1 MPQTPVDN
9 PEGTPGLFR
18 FSTHALPAHERVPVF
33 CEVLGRKLLRVQAE
47 PLPRFEFN
55 AEMQIRSLPGLTFVA
70 ERHSPFRI
78 GRTKELLSDSDDSI
92 VVQSFSTGAVE
103 RQFGHEVALS
113 PGDAVACSSGEVGDI
128 TVPGPCTGFALVIR
142 RERLAPL
149 LRDAD
154 RCFARPVPAGSQ
166 VLRLLKIYLS
176 WLNDNPVPL
185 DPEFDR
191 VISSQI
197 CDLVAL
203 ALGAARDASEV
214 AKNRGLRSARLRAIK
229 KYLALDPARDHTI
242 GAVAARFRLSPRYVQ
257 MLFQDDGV
265 TFTEYLRDHALEAGF
280 GDLSYFNRMFRR
292 RYGLTPGESRERA
305 GRS

>member
-103 RQFGHEVALS
+103 RRGRRYHCPRALHGICARNPARTPCAPA
-113 PGDAVACSSGEVGDI
+113 PGCRSVLRAASAGRL
-128 TVPGPCTGFALVIR
+128 PGLATSEDLSQLA
-142 RERLAPL
+142 ERQP
-149 LRDAD
+149 RT
-154 RCFARPVPAGSQ
+154 ARPG
-166 VLRLLKIYLS
+166 I
-176 WLNDNPVPL
+176 
-185 DPEFDR
+185 
-191 VISSQI
+191 
-197 CDLVAL
+197 
-203 ALGAARDASEV
+203 
-214 AKNRGLRSARLRAIK
+214 
-229 KYLALDPARDHTI
+229 
-242 GAVAARFRLSPRYVQ
+242 
-257 MLFQDDGV
+257 
-265 TFTEYLRDHALEAGF
+265 
-280 GDLSYFNRMFRR
+280 
-292 RYGLTPGESRERA
+292 
-305 GRS
+305 